1 MADDIIDQL
10 KWLRDEFYDV
20 DGVTAIVELAA
31 DEIAGLREQLR
42 TANGML
48 EAANYEVA
56 RLAIDLRDCRR
67 GITRG

>member
-1 MADDIIDQL
+1 MTDDIITR
-10 KWLRDEFYDV
+10 LRNHTYVVHGEEHV
-20 DGVTAIVELAA
+20 DPLAAEAA

-42 TANGML
+42 TTNGML
-48 EAANYEVA
+48 ESANYEVA